1 MCLVQTEQN
10 HTHGSMFEDFF
21 DQFDKELGPLNPCW
35 FEELTARSSKHD
47 GGPDISKDEE
57 EENSIKAPETPA
69 QCSQLFSTPKIFKQH
84 FQSPDS
90 SNEESP
96 YEADSSPSLFGS
108 GKDTFNRS
116 HRRPS
121 NYFGLMDTP
130 KRYLAHSSKQISES
144 LGAQINP
151 DLSWTS
157 SFNTPSTL
165 TPTVILPKAED
176 RPSTASCFKDKEAVF
191 VRKLFPSLSKAPES
205 TAATSKIVKLD
216 DTIETIQ
223 TEEMGR
229 KPIFS
234 PDTSLDTSN
243 LWKQKVPNS
252 IEDGNVRSTVQSV
265 LDGAEDVL
273 SIFFS
278 NRTSALRRVKSKER
292 NRTKNNSS
300 KDINSTLETD
310 KDVDKETLKTDK
322 THSDEVETKSPLENN
337 DAMQWTPLSLS
348 DSSLNENVS
357 SSLALNTGE
366 PNGDTFYSSAAGRTF
381 LCNDERL
388 LSYPDPNLEG
398 SQCQKSLLDKS
409 PVFTLTKK
417 PRKFVYQVPS
427 SAVSKMGI
435 NHKTASPPC
444 LKQAV
449 MANPSMSGDLNE
461 SSVVSE
467 GAGHPQTLQQT
478 TSHNLDEGIDMTQLS
493 KAFAEDFT
501 QELTLG
507 ELVDLQGQSNQ
518 NVSIVSSTITTHVQK
533 TREVQ
538 PEAESEQK
546 NDFIIPQVI
555 QGDHDVSCALA
566 DVSMDS
572 ANESTVVLPTFEVS
586 RDSGFPTTFS
596 DLDGTVLC
604 SNSKDVFSGFKTASN
619 KTISISNEAIIK
631 AKASLHEAIGD
642 SFIDVTTQHNHKM
655 DAVSIDTT
663 RSPLEQSN
671 SSKNAIT
678 TCVSDARSNPG
689 LLSSK
694 SVSSCSSPQIN
705 ESDYETGSKRIIT
718 VLDVGP
724 QEPGTLLKENLE
736 EDSDSS
742 KQKQEFERVAEI
754 QTVLDN
760 NSTHKAEL
768 DTSREDADKN
778 CPLTASQKADVTE
791 LCNLLEEADSQYE
804 FTQFKPTKFVSD
816 SHTTEKEWDPDILN
830 GIDFD
835 DSFNCDVVKGS
846 LQIKTDASTTNSSIQ
861 TNKEIDRSPV
871 QSVDAD
877 KLCSVSK
884 EFRNGIL
891 PVATTEDNSVD
902 GINNYF
908 SDTNQS
914 HCFGFKTATVKVIS
928 VSATSLNKAKHF
940 FEEHDE
946 KVSYNKNKKTD
957 TEVQKPEEYREQAM
971 VSSANTSDCMDKEYI
986 SPFHLNQDANAALQD
1001 PEVNE
1006 NLAGD
1011 VGTKLNCL
1019 DGKTDVVCVYSDGCF
1034 GFSTA
1039 SGKHLKVSETALEQA
1054 SKLLND
1060 VDSIEASDTKQLLF
1074 HTSGR
1079 HDDSMSTTNL
1089 QKTKAVSWR
1098 ETSIKIN
1105 QSDSEE
1111 INQVSNVPDISSIKC
1126 KNFFQEQKSGND
1138 TEGIFT
1144 NICPPNSFQPLSGH
1158 GYGFQTASGKGVRV
1172 SAEALEKSKI
1182 IFKDCN
1188 ENIEPTIME
1197 ETNDKLDIEIL
1208 KQTNGFT
1215 TASGSKV
1222 VLKEAKAVYE
1232 DSALIHGFCDKAKKS
1247 LDVVMKTCQVD
1258 QVHYGENPPLDGQSP
1273 QEECEPKMKE
1283 FSKDFEN
1290 KSISLNSNF
1299 GFSTASGRKLSVSA
1313 EALQKAKNVLS
1324 DSADVTPC
1332 TSSSRKSKQ
1341 ITDMQTNNSS
1351 SGKHEGFSTA
1361 AGNRVSIS
1369 AIALQRARNL
1379 FKECEEESIA
1389 PENLQHQSCR
1399 GFGNAKGVIVSDP
1412 DLQSGQHQNSN
1423 GSNGPM
1429 SKVSFGC
1436 GTSSEEPKGFCTA
1449 GGKKVDISASALHR
1463 TKSLFKDCEEDR
1475 LTSDAPHN
1483 QSNKCFTTAS
1493 GKHVAVSEKALYEV
1507 KAAGFVDS
1515 SISHNSSVNK
1525 VSCEKSVPSVT
1536 SGSSDE
1542 QGGFCT
1548 AGGKKVAISTSAL
1561 QRAKSLFKDC
1571 EEETLAS
1578 EVPVVP
1584 KTKSSRDTRDENLK
1598 LDQLNKTDY
1607 GFSTASGK
1615 SVSISKVAL
1624 EQANKL
1630 FRDCDAQQVIDTDK
1644 QAKSSNTS
1652 NLQVVDSKSN
1662 QELPIILDGFKEEA
1676 NKTTLHPMPTKVVP
1690 NELSQINLYS
1700 LDFKSCT
1707 ETQQEYSEREAM
1719 ACAKAL
1725 LADEDLNEP
1734 PELMP
1739 VANICSTK
1747 SPSVHD
1753 LQTQG
1758 TVEENG
1764 KRKHQLDTSSTAD
1777 SCQPPSKRQLLSE
1790 FDQAGGCS
1798 KSTPKSCPNGTLK
1811 GRRAF
1816 RYSVQPNVS
1825 NVQPPNRS
1833 SVDQKSNDDVQ
1844 HCSVASLQT
1853 RRPVFVPPFQKSNK
1867 TKTSRGQ
1874 DACKASS
1881 SFIPPFKKENKD
1893 NISNCLIKNSC
1904 ESKAQAGSCKA
1915 IENKTT
1921 CTTPTTHS
1929 AAPYYVNS
1937 HADLKPEATISM
1949 DNISLKKIDSEERDT
1964 DAWQETLQLARDM
1977 QDMRLGKKKRQTV
1990 RPLPGKLYLAKT
2002 SGVSRIGLRD
2012 AVGHKCPV
2020 GYTSEEL
2027 YKHGVHYKVSQ
2038 ITSENAKSFR
2048 FDCNEFFKRELLAES
2063 GAIQLADGG
2072 WLVPDSKGTVGKE
2085 EFCRALFDTPGV
2097 DPKLISDA
2105 WVFNHYRWIV
2115 WKRASM
2121 EKSFP
2126 ELMGSLCLTPEQV
2139 LLQLKLRYDVEV
2151 DHSLRSSL
2159 RRIMERDDTPAK
2171 TLVLCVCGI
2180 AKPSQNP
2187 EKTDDRSP
2195 DAKKES
2201 TVIWLTDGWYAI
2213 KGLLDL
2219 PLSAMLSKGRL
2230 KVGDKIVVNGAELVG
2245 CQEACPPLEA
2255 PESLMLKISANS
2267 TRRARWDTKLG
2278 YYRDPRPFRLPLSS
2292 LYAAGGAVSCVDIV
2306 VLRSYPTQWMEK
2318 MPNGVFIFRND
2329 RAEDREARK
2338 HSNSKHKTMELL
2350 ISNIQAQFEKEM
2362 EGKKKSQ
2369 GRRRTFSQHEI
2380 EALQDGEE
2388 LYEAMESDPAVENH
2402 LSERQMEAV
2411 SKFRC
2416 CLEERRQVDLQQR
2429 VQMALNEAKE
2439 ADGGCPDRGITPVWK
2454 LSIIDASDLQSNSV
2468 YTLNIWR
2475 PSADLRG
2482 LLKEGRRYRTY
2493 HLATSEG
2500 KKRSGI
2506 AQIQLTA
2513 TKKTLFQDIEVTPE
2527 WLHLHFQPRVCVCFR
2542 ELQNPQFS
2550 SPCGEV
2556 DIVGYIVSI
2565 VDKQGNSPV
2574 LHLVDE
2580 KFDMVSVRLSSSL
2593 EQLAIEE
2600 LIKPQ
2605 ALLALSNVQLRQLS
2619 GPVPC
2624 LYAGEQ
2630 TLFSINPKDSHL
2642 QDAMVHMKSFVQT
2655 CEEFFSIAEEKVSNS
2670 FPSGSFQCPRTPG
2683 VSNPKVNGGVTPQQ
2697 KGRVFSAFTP
2707 VTKKTPV
2714 STSGDSES
2722 KDPKNLKRKRG
2733 LVYLSRI
2740 PSPPPIT
2747 PLKTKASP
2755 SVNKTFNPPRK
2766 SVTPKPPE
2774 KERDFASRSSHRP
2787 SGDEGWVPD
2796 EEFVMIDTQA
2806 LLGGLRE
2813 AKC

>member
-1 MCLVQTEQN
+1 
-10 HTHGSMFEDFF
+10 MFEDFF
-21 DQFDKELGPLNPCW
+21 DQFDKELGPLNPSW
-35 FEELTARSSKHD
+35 FEELTARSSRD
-47 GGPDISKDEE
+47 NGGPDISKDEE
-57 EENSIKAPETPA
+57 EENSIKAPETSA

-96 YEADSSPSLFGS
+96 YEAADSSPSLFGS

-130 KRYLAHSSKQISES
+130 KRSLAHSSKQISES

-176 RPSTASCFKDKEAVF
+176 RPSTASCFKDKDAIF
-191 VRKLFPSLSKAPES
+191 VRKLFPSLSKASES
-205 TAATSKIVKLD
+205 TSSKIVKLD

-223 TEEMGR
+223 TEGMGR

-234 PDTSLDTSN
+234 PDASLDTSN
-243 LWKQKVPNS
+243 LWKQKVPNA
-252 IEDGNVRSTVQSV
+252 IEDGDVRSTVQSV

-278 NRTSALRRVKSKER
+278 NSTSALRRVKSKER
-292 NRTKNNSS
+292 NRTKNNSL

-310 KDVDKETLKTDK
+310 NEVDNETLKTDK
-322 THSDEVETKSPLENN
+322 THSDEVETKSPPANN
-337 DAMQWTPLSLS
+337 DVMQWTPLSLS
-348 DSSLNENVS
+348 DSSLNENIS
-357 SSLALNTGE
+357 SSLALNTGK

-381 LCNDERL
+381 LSSAERL
-388 LSYPDPNLEG
+388 RSYPDPNLEG

-435 NHKTASPPC
+435 NHKTAPPLC

-461 SSVVSE
+461 SIVVSDD
-467 GAGHPQTLQQT
+467 AGHPQTLQQI
-478 TSHNLDEGIDMTQLS
+478 TSHHLDEGLDMTQLS

-501 QELTLG
+501 QELTSG
-507 ELVDLQGQSNQ
+507 GLVDLQGQSNQ

-533 TREVQ
+533 TCEVQ

-546 NDFIIPQVI
+546 KDFIIQQVI

-572 ANESTVVLPTFEVS
+572 ANESTVVPPTFEVS

-619 KTISISNEAIIK
+619 KTISIPNEAIIK
-631 AKASLHEAIGD
+631 AKALLHDAIGD
-642 SFIDVTTQHNHKM
+642 SLIDVTTQHNQKM
-655 DAVSIDTT
+655 DAIGIDTT
-663 RSPLEQSN
+663 RSLLEQSN
-671 SSKNAIT
+671 SSKHALT
-678 TCVSDARSNPG
+678 TCVSNARSNPG

-694 SVSSCSSPQIN
+694 SVKHSISSCSSPQIN
-705 ESDYETGSKRIIT
+705 ELDYETGSKSIIT
-718 VLDVGP
+718 VSDVGP

-736 EDSDSS
+736 EESDSS
-742 KQKQEFERVAEI
+742 KHKQEFGRVAEI

-760 NSTHKAEL
+760 NSTNKADL
-768 DTSREDADKN
+768 DTSRDEN

-804 FTQFKPTKFVSD
+804 FTQFKPTKFGSD
-816 SHTTEKEWDPDILN
+816 SHTTEKDWDPDILN

-835 DSFNCDVVKGS
+835 DSFNCDAVKGS
-846 LQIKTDASTTNSSIQ
+846 HLIKTDASNINNFVQ
-861 TNKEIDRSPV
+861 ANKEIDPSPV
-871 QSVDAD
+871 QTVGAD

-884 EFRNGIL
+884 EFRNGNL
-891 PVATTEDNSVD
+891 PASTTEDNSVD
-902 GINNYF
+902 GINNHF

-914 HCFGFKTATVKVIS
+914 HCFGFKTATGKVIS
-928 VSATSLNKAKHF
+928 VSETSLNKAKHF

-946 KVSYNKNKKTD
+946 KVSYNENNKAD
-957 TEVQKPEEYREQAM
+957 TEVLKPEESREQAM
-971 VSSANTSDCMDKEYI
+971 VSSANTSDCIGKEYI
-986 SPFHLNQDANAALQD
+986 SPLHLNQHANAALQD

-1011 VGTKLNCL
+1011 AGTKPNCL
-1019 DGKTDVVCVYSDGCF
+1019 DRKTDVVCVYSDGCF

-1098 ETSIKIN
+1098 ETSININ
-1105 QSDSEE
+1105 QSDCEE
-1111 INQVSNVPDISSIKC
+1111 INQVSNVPDISSIKR
-1126 KNFFQEQKSGND
+1126 KNFFQEQKSGSD
-1138 TEGIFT
+1138 AEGIFT
-1144 NICPPNSFQPLSGH
+1144 NICLPNPFQPLSGH
-1158 GYGFQTASGKGVRV
+1158 GYGFKTASGKGVRV

-1188 ENIEPTIME
+1188 ENIEAGIIE

-1215 TASGSKV
+1215 IASGSKV

-1232 DSALIHGFCDKAKKS
+1232 DSALIRGFCEKANKS
-1247 LDVVMKTCQVD
+1247 LDVVMKTCRGD
-1258 QVHYGENPPLDGQSP
+1258 QVHYEEKPSLDRQNPQK
-1273 QEECEPKMKE
+1273 EACETKVKE
-1283 FSKDFEN
+1283 LRKDFEHE
-1290 KSISLNSNF
+1290 SISLSSSF

-1324 DSADVTPC
+1324 DSADVAPC
-1332 TSSSRKSKQ
+1332 TSGSRKSKQ
-1341 ITDMQTNNSS
+1341 ITEMQTDNSS
-1351 SGKHEGFSTA
+1351 LEKHDGFSTA
-1361 AGNRVSIS
+1361 GGKRVTIS

-1379 FKECEEESIA
+1379 FNECESIE
-1389 PENLQHQSCR
+1389 PENLQHQNCK
-1399 GFGNAKGVIVSDP
+1399 GFVNAKGVIVSEKGCIIEADP
-1412 DLQSGQHQNSN
+1412 DLQSGSKFQNSN

-1429 SKVSFGC
+1429 SRVSFGC
-1436 GTSSEEPKGFCTA
+1436 GSSTEEPKGFCTA
-1449 GGKKVDISASALHR
+1449 GGKKVDISPSALQR
-1463 TKSLFKDCEEDR
+1463 AKSLFKDCEEDR
-1475 LTSDAPHN
+1475 LTSEALQN
-1483 QSNKCFTTAS
+1483 QSNKGFTTAS
-1493 GKHVAVSEKALYEV
+1493 GKHVAVSEKALYEI
-1507 KAAGFVDS
+1507 KAGFVDF
-1515 SISHNSSVNK
+1515 SISHNSPVNK
-1525 VSCEKSVPSVT
+1525 VSCDKGVPSAT

-1542 QGGFCT
+1542 QVGFCT

-1561 QRAKSLFKDC
+1561 QRAASLFQDC

-1578 EVPVVP
+1578 EEPVVP
-1584 KTKSSRDTRDENLK
+1584 KTESSKDTMDENLK
-1598 LDQLNKTDY
+1598 LDQLNKTNY
-1607 GFSTASGK
+1607 SFSTASGK

-1624 EQANKL
+1624 EQATTL

-1652 NLQVVDSKSN
+1652 DLHVADSQSH

-1676 NKTTLHPMPTKVVP
+1676 NKTISHPTPTKVVP
-1690 NELSQINLYS
+1690 NELTQLNLHS

-1734 PELMP
+1734 PPPELMP
-1739 VANICSTK
+1739 VANIHSTK

-1758 TVEENG
+1758 TVEQNG

-1790 FDQAGGCS
+1790 FDQAVGCS
-1798 KSTPKSCPNGTLK
+1798 KSTPKSCPNGLLK

-1816 RYSVQPNVS
+1816 RYNIQPNVT
-1825 NVQPPNRS
+1825 PPNRS
-1833 SVDQKSNDDVQ
+1833 SVDQKSNDGVQ
-1844 HCSVASLQT
+1844 QCSAASVQSK
-1853 RRPVFVPPFQKSNK
+1853 RPVFVPPFQKGVK
-1867 TKTSRGQ
+1867 TKTSKAQ
-1874 DACKASS
+1874 DASKASS
-1881 SFIPPFKKENKD
+1881 GFIPPFKKENKD
-1893 NISNCLIKNSC
+1893 STNSNCSIKNSC
-1904 ESKAQAGSCKA
+1904 ESKTQAGSCKA
-1915 IENKTT
+1915 MENETT

-1929 AAPYYVNS
+1929 AAQYYGEDNP

-1949 DNISLKKIDSEERDT
+1949 DNISMKKIDYDERDT

-2027 YKHGVHYKVSQ
+2027 YKHGVLYKVSQ
-2038 ITSENAKSFR
+2038 INSENAESFR
-2048 FDCNEFFKRELLAES
+2048 FDCKEFFKRELLAES
-2063 GAIQLADGG
+2063 GSIQLADGG

-2151 DHSLRSSL
+2151 DHSHRSSL
-2159 RRIMERDDTPAK
+2159 RRIVERDDTPAK

-2187 EKTDDRSP
+2187 EKQVKTDDRSP
-2195 DAKKES
+2195 DAKMES
-2201 TVIWLTDGWYAI
+2201 TVLWLTDGWYPI

-2230 KVGDKIVVNGAELVG
+2230 KVGDKVVVNGAELVG

-2411 SKFRC
+2411 NKFRC

-2429 VQMALNEAKE
+2429 VQMALNEAQE
-2439 ADGGCPDRGITPVWK
+2439 ADGGCPDRGVTPVWK
-2454 LSIIDASDLQSNSV
+2454 LSIIDASDPQSNSV

-2556 DIVGYIVSI
+2556 DNVGNIFSI

-2580 KFDMVSVRLSSSL
+2580 KFDVVSVRLSSSL

-2642 QDAMVHMKSFVQT
+2642 QEAMVHMKSFVQT
-2655 CEEFFSIAEEKVSNS
+2655 CKDFFSIAEEKVSDL
-2670 FPSGSFQCPRTPG
+2670 FPAGSFQCPRTPG
-2683 VSNPKVNGGVTPQQ
+2683 VSIPKVNGGVTPQQ
-2697 KGRVFSAFTP
+2697 KGRVFSPFTP
-2707 VTKKTPV
+2707 VTKRTPAP
-2714 STSGDSES
+2714 TSGDCES

-2755 SVNKTFNPPRK
+2755 CVNKTFNPPRK

-2774 KERDFASRSSHRP
+2774 KVRDLASRSSHRP
-2787 SGDEGWVPD
+2787 SGEEEWVPD

-2806 LLGGLRE
+2806 LLDGLQE